1 MSETP
6 KRKTHTST
14 AVKQRYNEKTYEMIA
29 VRIPKELASQFR
41 ERCSLRGDSQ
51 ASIVKKAI
59 EEYLKQS

>member
-29 VRIPKELASQFR
+29 VRIPKDLASRFR
-41 ERCSLRGDSQ
+41 ERCSQNGDSQ
-51 ASIVKKAI
+51 ASIIKKAI
-59 EEYLKQS
+59 EEYLAQ